1 MKSAQSLALGAAAL
15 TAAFLIGRWT
25 APVASGTKTD
35 APAGGLDTLAQRPHG
50 ATAPAAARTAAERS
64 GGINR
69 ISESRAQR
77 MTPAERMDLLA
88 KGALVFDGTKQ
99 AEMLCGLIAAL
110 TKEEMRKAM
119 DTLAQAQDGGNAC
132 VQAVWDALWTQ
143 WGRVDPVGCLKYLD
157 ATSGNK
163 SRSDV
168 RHAMEGWLE
177 TDPGAALAWAREPK
191 QTRLDASAAALAM
204 TRDAGG
210 DPERLKEAILA
221 RPPGD
226 MAAKDCL
233 WDYFDLAS
241 LSKENPNAGQIY
253 DNLPPSLQE
262 AAWSV
267 TLRRLIYTNPQS
279 AKDWLQQHAG
289 DPGRDYQEAQRLVLT
304 MSQTDPEGTAKWA
317 AALPVIQGV
326 GPHPATMAISHWIQS
341 DPEAANAWIETLPTN
356 SPWARSR

>member
-1 MKSAQSLALGAAAL
+1 
-15 TAAFLIGRWT
+15 
-25 APVASGTKTD
+25 
-35 APAGGLDTLAQRPHG
+35 
-50 ATAPAAARTAAERS
+50 
-64 GGINR
+64 
-69 ISESRAQR
+69 

-88 KGALVFDGTKQ
+88 KGALVFDGAKQ
-99 AEMLCGLIAAL
+99 SEMLCGLIAAL
-110 TKEEMRKAM
+110 TKDEMRKAM

-168 RHAMEGWLE
+168 RHVMEGWLE
-177 TDPGAALAWAREPK
+177 ADPDAAIAWSREAK

-204 TRDAGG
+204 TNEAGG

-241 LSKENPNAGQIY
+241 LSKDNPTAGQIY
-253 DNLPPSLQE
+253 EDLPSSLQE
-262 AAWSV
+262 AAWPV

-279 AKDWLQQHAG
+279 AKDWLKQRAG
-289 DPGRDYQEAQRLVLT
+289 DPGGNYQEAQRLVLT
-304 MSQTDPEGTAKWA
+304 LSQNDPGGTAKWA
-317 AALPVIQGV
+317 VELPVIEGS
-326 GPHPATMAISHWIQS
+326 GSHPATLAISRWIQS
-341 DPEAANAWIETLPTN
+341 DPEAANAWISTLPTN
-356 SPWARSR
+356 SPWVRSR